1 MKSSNL
7 KSERGRVLPAP
18 LLSAVLDHP
27 VDQLDEVLAD
37 LPHAHALNT
46 GVGALEQHREEIGG
60 ENWVLE
66 TGGLAQ
72 SYDTFVRADLVLL
85 NDASRRMFGVGQLRQ
100 RVAERGTALFHLPE
114 LGGCA
119 STPVLKQALRITAVL
134 GGEVLP
140 LFFLVGDHTADPF
153 GDQLV
158 LRVEVAVERHLVGLR
173 RFRDRFDPDAADPL
187 LVKQVASR
195 HQNPLANGQARPAL
209 LLRFGPV
216 VVNIC
221 LHAVY
226 YPSLTKMLPTGNIGV
241 VTKCYRS
248 VTYYMFVR
256 SATTSCCSSSPTPRS
271 RAT

>member
-1 MKSSNL
+1 MKSSYL
-7 KSERGRVLPAP
+7 GLDRRRITGSS
-18 LLSAVLDHP
+18 LLAAVLDHQ

-60 ENWVLE
+60 ENRVLE

-72 SYDTFVRADLVLL
+72 SYDTLVRADLVLL
-85 NDASRRMFGVGQLRQ
+85 NDAPRRMVWVGQLRQ
-100 RVAERGTALFHLPE
+100 RVAQGGTALFHLPE
-114 LGGCA
+114 LGRGA

-140 LFFLVGDHTADPF
+140 LFFLVGDHAADPF
-153 GDQLV
+153 GDELV
-158 LRVEVAVERHLVGLR
+158 LRVEVAVEGHLVGLR
-173 RFRDRFDPDAADPL
+173 RFRDRFTADAADPL
-187 LVKQVASR
+187 LVKQIASR
-195 HQNPLANGQARPAL
+195 HQNPLANGQARPAP
-209 LLRFGPV
+209 LLRLRPV

-241 VTKCYRS
+241 IRRCYRS
-248 VTYYMFVR
+248 VTYYKFVR
-256 SATTSCCSSSPTPRS
+256 SATTNCCSSSPPPRS